1 MLRVCVVGSLNMDL
15 VVKVPRL
22 PQVGE
27 TVTGGVF
34 RTFPGGKGANQ
45 AVGAARLGASVA
57 VVGRVGAD
65 AFGMQLLDAL
75 RREGV
80 DVAAI
85 RTDPESP
92 TGVAAIGVDEQGQNL
107 ILVAPG
113 ANARLLPDDLDEEV
127 LARSQVLLLQLEIPV
142 ATVLHAARL
151 ARRHGAW
158 VCLDPAPAAP
168 LPEELYRLV
177 DALNPN
183 EVEAAALTGISI
195 RTLEDAQRAA
205 RMLLDRGVRNVVVKL
220 GDWGSYYLSS
230 EEAGHVPALAV
241 KAVDTTAAGDAFA
254 AALGVALGEGRS
266 LRDAVHFATCAGGL
280 KVTRMGAQS
289 MPSRGEVEAAL
300 RQLTV

>member
-15 VVKVPRL
+15 VVKVPHL

-34 RTFPGGKGANQ
+34 STFPGGKGANQ
-45 AVGAARLGASVA
+45 AVGAARLGACVTM
-57 VVGRVGAD
+57 VGRVGAD
-65 AFGMQLLDAL
+65 PFGAQLVDAL

-80 DVAAI
+80 DVAAVG
-85 RTDPESP
+85 TDPESP
-92 TGVAAIGVDEQGQNL
+92 TGIAAIGVDEQGRNL

-113 ANARLLPDDLDEEV
+113 ANARLLPHDVGEAV
-127 LARSQVLLLQLEIPV
+127 IARSQVLLLQLEIPTV
-142 ATVLHAARL
+142 TVLHAARV

-177 DALNPN
+177 DVLNPN

-205 RMLLDRGVRNVVVKL
+205 RRLLDRGPRHVVVKL
-220 GDWGSYYLSS
+220 GDRGSYYLSS
-230 EEAGHVPALAV
+230 DEAGHVPALGV
-241 KAVDTTAAGDAFA
+241 KAVDTTAAGDVFA

-266 LRDAVHFATCAGGL
+266 LRESVQFASCAAAL

-289 MPSRGEVEAAL
+289 MPSREEVEAVL
-300 RQLTV
+300 RQVTV

>member
-1 MLRVCVVGSLNMDL
+1 MGSLNMDL

-34 RTFPGGKGANQ
+34 STFPGGKGANQ
-45 AVGAARLGASVA
+45 AVAAARLGASVA

-65 AFGMQLLDAL
+65 AFGMQLLEAL

-80 DVAAI
+80 DVAAV
-85 RTDPESP
+85 RADPESP
-92 TGVAAIGVDEQGQNL
+92 TGVAAIGVDEQGRNL

-113 ANARLLPDDLDEEV
+113 ANARLLPHDVDEQV
-127 LARSQVLLLQLEIPV
+127 VARSQVLLLQLEIPMV
-142 ATVLHAARL
+142 TVLHAARV
-151 ARRHGAW
+151 ARRYGAW

-177 DALNPN
+177 DVLNPN
-183 EVEAAALTGISI
+183 EVEAAALTGMPI

-205 RMLLDRGVRNVVVKL
+205 RVLLNRGVRYPVIGL
-220 GDWGSYYLSS
+220 GDRGSYYLSS
-230 EEAGHVPALAV
+230 EEAGHVPALGV
-241 KAVDTTAAGDAFA
+241 HAVDTAAAGDAFA
-254 AALGVALGEGRS
+254 AALGVALGEGS
-266 LRDAVHFATCAGGL
+266 PLREAVRFATCAAGL

-289 MPSRGEVEAAL
+289 MPSRAEVEAAL
-300 RQLTV
+300 RHVIA

>member
-1 MLRVCVVGSLNMDL
+1 VCVVGSLNMDL
-15 VVKVPRL
+15 VVKVPHL

-34 RTFPGGKGANQ
+34 STFPGGKGANQ
-45 AVGAARLGASVA
+45 AVGAARLGACVTM
-57 VVGRVGAD
+57 VGRVGAD
-65 AFGMQLLDAL
+65 PFGAQLVDAL

-80 DVAAI
+80 DVAAVG
-85 RTDPESP
+85 TDPESP
-92 TGVAAIGVDEQGQNL
+92 TGIAAIGVDEQGRNL

-113 ANARLLPDDLDEEV
+113 ANARLLPHDVGEAV
-127 LARSQVLLLQLEIPV
+127 IARSQVLLLQLEIPTV
-142 ATVLHAARL
+142 TVLHAARV

-177 DALNPN
+177 DVLNPN

-205 RMLLDRGVRNVVVKL
+205 RRLLDRGPRHVVVKL
-220 GDWGSYYLSS
+220 GDRGSYYLSS
-230 EEAGHVPALAV
+230 DEAGHVPALGV
-241 KAVDTTAAGDAFA
+241 KAVDTTAAGDVFA

-266 LRDAVHFATCAGGL
+266 LRESVQFASCAAAL

-289 MPSRGEVEAAL
+289 MPSREEVEAAL
-300 RQLTV
+300 RQVTV

>member
-15 VVKVPRL
+15 VVKVPHL

-34 RTFPGGKGANQ
+34 STFPGGKGANQ
-45 AVGAARLGASVA
+45 AVGAARLGACVTM
-57 VVGRVGAD
+57 VGRVGAD
-65 AFGMQLLDAL
+65 PFGAQLVDAL

-80 DVAAI
+80 DVAAVG
-85 RTDPESP
+85 TDPESP
-92 TGVAAIGVDEQGQNL
+92 TGIAAIGVDEQGRNL

-113 ANARLLPDDLDEEV
+113 ANARLLPHDVGEAV
-127 LARSQVLLLQLEIPV
+127 IARSQVLLLQLEIPTV
-142 ATVLHAARL
+142 TVLHAARV
-151 ARRHGAW
+151 ARRHGAR

-177 DALNPN
+177 DVLNPN

-205 RMLLDRGVRNVVVKL
+205 RRLLDRGPRHVVVKL
-220 GDWGSYYLSS
+220 GDRGSYYLSS
-230 EEAGHVPALAV
+230 DEAGHVPALGV
-241 KAVDTTAAGDAFA
+241 KAVDTTAAGDVFA

-266 LRDAVHFATCAGGL
+266 LRESVQFASCAAAL

-289 MPSRGEVEAAL
+289 MPSREEVEAAL
-300 RQLTV
+300 GQVTV